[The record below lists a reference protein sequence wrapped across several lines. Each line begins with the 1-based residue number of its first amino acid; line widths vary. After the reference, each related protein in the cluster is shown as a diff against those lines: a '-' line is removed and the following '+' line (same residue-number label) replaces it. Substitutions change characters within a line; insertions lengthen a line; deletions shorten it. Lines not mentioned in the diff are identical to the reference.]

1 MMSDYPSK
9 VKWAKEHFLM
19 VSIKF
24 HRNKETE
31 IVAFLESKGAE
42 KNSYIKKA
50 LAEYI
55 KNHPEEK

>member
-1 MMSDYPSK
+1 MEYESK
-9 VKWAKEHFLM
+9 IKWAKENMFM
-19 VSIKF
+19 VGVKF
-24 HRNKETE
+24 HRKKEADL
-31 IVAFLESKGAE
+31 VAFLESKGSE

>member
-9 VKWAKEHFLM
+9 VKWAKENFLM

-24 HRNKETE
+24 HRKKETDL
-31 IVAFLESKGAE
+31 VAFLESKGSE
-42 KNSYIKKA
+42 KNSYIKQA